1 MVQYAPKNHPVIKAG
16 DYILKTTALI
26 PISFWINKTPNTYHV
41 DVESGDFRGTM
52 FLTQKEMSVEM
63 YLKQGNVV
71 VFQNDFDVANKKSI
85 DRVIGLVFD
94 KILK

>member
-1 MVQYAPKNHPVIKAG
+1 MGHYAPKNHPVIKAG
-16 DYILKTTALI
+16 DYILKATALI
-26 PISFWINKTPNTYHV
+26 PISFWITKTPNTYHV
-41 DVESGDFRGTM
+41 DVESGDFRGSM

-63 YLKQGNVV
+63 FLKQGNAVI
-71 VFQNDFDVANKKSI
+71 FQNNFDVSNKKSI